1 MAGRS
6 SPPLFDLL
14 RNGDGDKPRRT
25 VILTPKPA
33 ETSAPPATA
42 TRARAAPAVPASS
55 TPTLETKPTAPPAAQ
70 SQPPAPADRTQP
82 SPAPH
87 AGSRTMAIPTT
98 FVYAAG
104 AIVLVAVIVAWSAGV
119 RFGERRAEAQ
129 YYNSL
134 EQASIADPTL
144 SPSTAAPPPPVST
157 GTSSSGSSSAG
168 TSQSAG
174 APPPAPV
181 ARGVR
186 VLLAGG
192 PATGDP
198 RQPGNNY
205 LHLASA
211 VSPDQA
217 QQAVNYLASRGF
229 TAAAIPTVDRRGR
242 PSNDSGSYD
251 LFSLLPIPS
260 AEYSA
265 RRSERE
271 SHQRLARNLGRDW
284 LARPEGNINFDST
297 QWRKF
302 DG

>member
-1 MAGRS
+1 
-6 SPPLFDLL
+6 
-14 RNGDGDKPRRT
+14 
-25 VILTPKPA
+25 
-33 ETSAPPATA
+33 
-42 TRARAAPAVPASS
+42 
-55 TPTLETKPTAPPAAQ
+55 
-70 SQPPAPADRTQP
+70 
-82 SPAPH
+82 
-87 AGSRTMAIPTT
+87 MAIPTT

-119 RFGERRAEAQ
+119 RFGESRAERQ

-134 EQASIADPTL
+134 EQDSIADPTL
-144 SPSTAAPPPPVST
+144 TGTTTATPPPPVS
-157 GTSSSGSSSAG
+157 GTGSSSV
-168 TSQSAG
+168 SNSSANATG

-192 PATGDP
+192 PAIGDP

-217 QQAVNYLASRGF
+217 QQAVNYLNSRGF

-271 SHQRLARNLGRDW
+271 SHQRLARDLGRDW

>member
-1 MAGRS
+1 AGIARGGAAGEQNPNAS
-6 SPPLFDLL
+6 
-14 RNGDGDKPRRT
+14 GDGCGRGRT
-25 VILTPKPA
+25 GRLRCA
-33 ETSAPPATA
+33 SRTA
-42 TRARAAPAVPASS
+42 ARAAG
-55 TPTLETKPTAPPAAQ
+55 
-70 SQPPAPADRTQP
+70 
-82 SPAPH
+82 
-87 AGSRTMAIPTT
+87 AGRD
-98 FVYAAG
+98 G
-104 AIVLVAVIVAWSAGV
+104 
-119 RFGERRAEAQ
+119 RRW
-129 YYNSL
+129 
-134 EQASIADPTL
+134 
-144 SPSTAAPPPPVST
+144 
-157 GTSSSGSSSAG
+157 
-168 TSQSAG
+168 
-174 APPPAPV
+174 
-181 ARGVR
+181 RGVR
-186 VLLAGG
+186 GAERGIGDRGLFEGVVVLGFGAALAEADARGPGDDDGNEHDRAGG

>member
-14 RNGDGDKPRRT
+14 REGDGDKPRRT

-33 ETSAPPATA
+33 DAHPPTQPPAQPATA
-42 TRARAAPAVPASS
+42 APASS
-55 TPTLETKPTAPPAAQ
+55 TPTLETKPVA
-70 SQPPAPADRTQP
+70 SQPTRAAAADRAQP

-87 AGSRTMAIPTT
+87 AASRTMAIPTT

-119 RFGERRAEAQ
+119 RFGESRAERQ

-134 EQASIADPTL
+134 EQATIADPTL
-144 SPSTAAPPPPVST
+144 TNPNTSTPPPPVSGARNT
-157 GTSSSGSSSAG
+157 ANASPPSGTA
-168 TSQSAG
+168 TSAG